1 MVRVVNISPWRVK
14 EANAIDMSKDKVSS
28 ELDQALQETGM
39 VVITGHGIPKAVL
52 DDLLKDMDTWFTS
65 MSAEDKEKRFTM
77 GPYGCLD
84 GGYTKLG
91 IEAVAAS
98 MKGKEALKNVDS
110 VESFVFRGK
119 PMNFKGEAPSMQVT
133 AEAYYDHVTSLL
145 ATLHAIICRA
155 LGVDEKFFYETGTIP
170 SMDIHSLKLSY
181 YPREEGVSPDNSSL
195 RYGAHTDFQDI
206 TVLRPSK
213 YDWMPLSGGSG
224 TENKVATTGGLQVFN
239 SATKEWEC
247 VVLPPHNE
255 GDEEEPLCV
264 NLGDFWEIWSHG
276 KYISPLHRVTA
287 RGYEV
292 DRSQIQ
298 YKEEEAG
305 MVSAARKSVV
315 FFSVPDDEAVIKPLP
330 GTLPAERAS
339 TMYDGVERTAGEHL
353 ALKLARINV

>member
-14 EANAIDMSKDKVSS
+14 DANAIVMSKVSD
-28 ELDQALQETGM
+28 EVDQALQETGM
-39 VVITGHGIPKAVL
+39 VVITGHGIPKTVL
-52 DDLLKDMDTWFTS
+52 DDLLKDMDAWFTS
-65 MSAEDKEKRFTM
+65 MSAEDKERRFTM
-77 GPYGCLD
+77 GPYGCLN

-98 MKGKEALKNVDS
+98 VEGKEALKNVDG

-119 PMNFKGEAPSMQVT
+119 PTNFKGEAPSMQV
-133 AEAYYDHVTSLL
+133 AADAYYDHVTSLL

-155 LGVDEKFFYETGTIP
+155 LGVDEKFFYETGIIP

-181 YPREEGVSPDNSSL
+181 YPQEEGVSLGNSL

-213 YDWMPLSGGSG
+213 YDWMPLSGSSG
-224 TENKVATTGGLQVFN
+224 TKNKVATTGGLQVFN
-239 SATKEWEC
+239 SDTKEWEC
-247 VVLPPHNE
+247 VVLPPHNDD
-255 GDEEEPLCV
+255 DEEEPLCV

-292 DRSQIQ
+292 DRSQIH
-298 YKEEEAG
+298 YKEGEEDG
-305 MVSAARKSVV
+305 EVSAARKSVI
-315 FFSVPDDEAVIKPLP
+315 FFSVPDDKAVIKPLP
-330 GTLPAERAS
+330 GTLPAEHAT
-339 TMYDGVERTAGEHL
+339 TMYDGMERTAGEHL